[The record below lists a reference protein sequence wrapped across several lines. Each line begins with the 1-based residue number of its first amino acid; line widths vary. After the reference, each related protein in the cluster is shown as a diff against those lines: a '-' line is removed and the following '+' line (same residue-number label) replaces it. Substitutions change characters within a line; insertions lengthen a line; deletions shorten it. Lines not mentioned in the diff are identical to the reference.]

1 MDAESFEKH
10 GAQLLR
16 YVTSYMENIRDRPAF
31 PDVKPGYMREL
42 IPDTAPENA
51 EPWEAVFSDIER
63 VIMPGV
69 LHYRSPK
76 SHAYWTVGFSFPSL
90 LGDILT
96 DATGSIGSFWE
107 TCPMSVELEMIT
119 MDWLAQ
125 MLHLPPFF
133 LFSHPGKG
141 GGIIEAN
148 ASGAILTCLLAAR
161 TLTFRTQQRT
171 QPDVT
176 LGQVTDRLV
185 AYCSD
190 QTFPAVIKAGML
202 GGVRMHSLETDHKG
216 ALRGAT
222 LKAAILEDL
231 GNGLIPFYL
240 CATLGTTAT
249 CAFDNLKELGP
260 LCEEHNMWMH
270 VDAAYAGSA
279 FICPEFRPLMDGV
292 EYATSFNLN
301 AHKWLKVTYE
311 CSPLWVKNTDYL
323 QNNVKVETEFLK
335 QTMGGD
341 VMPDFR
347 HWQISATSKPCR
359 AIKVWFVLRL
369 YGLTALQN
377 FIRHDV
383 AMAHEFEALVRSD
396 VRFEIPADVIMG
408 LVCFRLKGPNALTE
422 RLLKKLRED
431 HKIYLIPAMM
441 KGVYFLRLAI
451 CGPFVISS
459 DVKYS
464 WDVIRQA
471 ADVILGSAKE

>member
-1 MDAESFEKH
+1 MDAESFENQ
-10 GAQLLR
+10 GAELLR
-16 YVTSYMENIRDRPAF
+16 YVTSYLENIRDRPAF
-31 PDVKPGYMREL
+31 PDVKPGFLREL

-69 LHYRSPK
+69 IHYRSPK
-76 SHAYWTVGFSFPSL
+76 FNAYWTFGMSFPSM

-96 DATGSIGSFWE
+96 DALGCIGDTWE
-107 TCPMSVELEMIT
+107 SCPMSVELEMVT

-133 LFSHPGKG
+133 LFSHPGQG
-141 GGIIEAN
+141 GGIIE
-148 ASGAILTCLLAAR
+148 
-161 TLTFRTQQRT
+161 
-171 QPDVT
+171 V
-176 LGQVTDRLV
+176 
-185 AYCSD
+185 
-190 QTFPAVIKAGML
+190 
-202 GGVRMHSLETDHKG
+202 
-216 ALRGAT
+216 
-222 LKAAILEDL
+222 
-231 GNGLIPFYL
+231 L
-240 CATLGTTAT
+240 CATLGSTAT

-260 LCEEHNMWMH
+260 LCEEHSIWMH

-279 FICPEFRPLMDGV
+279 FICPEFRPLLDGV

-323 QNNVKVETEFLK
+323 QNNFLVETEYLK

-359 AIKVWFVLRL
+359 AIKMWFVLRL
-369 YGLTALQN
+369 FGLTGLQN
-377 FIRHDV
+377 YIRHDV

-408 LVCFRLKGPNALTE
+408 LVCFRLKGPNRLTE
-422 RLLKKLRED
+422 RLVKELRED
-431 HKIYLIPAMM
+431 HKVHILPAMM
-441 KGVYFLRLAI
+441 KEVYFLRLSI
-451 CGPFVISS
+451 CGPYVTSS
-459 DVKYS
+459 DVKYT

-471 ADVILGSAKE
+471 ADVILCSVKE

>member
-10 GAQLLR
+10 GVELLR
-16 YVTSYMENIRDRPAF
+16 YVTSYLENIRDRPAF
-31 PDVKPGYMREL
+31 PDVKPGFLREL

-63 VIMPGV
+63 VIMPGAV
-69 LHYRSPK
+69 HFRSPK
-76 SHAYWTVGFSFPSL
+76 FHAYWNIEFSFPSV
-90 LGDILT
+90 LGEILNN
-96 DATGSIGSFWE
+96 AIGCIGSFWE
-107 TCPMSVELEMIT
+107 SCPMSVELEMVT

-133 LFSHPGKG
+133 LFSHPGQG

-176 LGQVTDRLV
+176 LGHVMDRLV

-190 QTFPAVIKAGML
+190 QAHSSVIRAGL
-202 GGVRMHSLETDHKG
+202 VGGVRMRTLETDDKG
-216 ALRGAT
+216 ALHGAT

-231 GNGLIPFYL
+231 GKGLIPFYL
-240 CATLGTTAT
+240 CATLGSTPT

-260 LCEEHNMWMH
+260 LCEEHSMWMH

-279 FICPEFRPLMDGV
+279 FICPEFRPLLDGV

-301 AHKWLKVTYE
+301 AHKWLKVTFE

-323 QNNVKVETEFLK
+323 QKNFVVETAYLK

-359 AIKVWFVLRL
+359 AIKMWFVLRL
-369 YGLTALQN
+369 FGLTGLQN
-377 FIRHDV
+377 YIRHDV

-396 VRFEIPADVIMG
+396 VRFEIPADVILG
-408 LVCFRLKGPNALTE
+408 LVCFRLKGPNTLTE
-422 RLLKKLRED
+422 RLLKELRED
-431 HKIYLIPAMM
+431 HKVHILPAMM
-441 KGVYFLRLAI
+441 KDVYFLRLAI
-451 CGPFVISS
+451 CGPYVTSS
-459 DVKYS
+459 DIKYT

-471 ADVILGSAKE
+471 ADVILGFSKK

>member
-96 DATGSIGSFWE
+96 DATGSIGSFW
-107 TCPMSVELEMIT
+107 
-119 MDWLAQ
+119 
-125 MLHLPPFF
+125 
-133 LFSHPGKG
+133 
-141 GGIIEAN
+141 AN